1 MGASLDL
8 LGTWNCLCDFRGRSK
23 GSFVLFLFRHSDSF
37 LTLP

>member
-8 LGTWNCLCDFRGRSK
+8 LGTWNCLCDFRGRK

-37 LTLP
+37 LTFP